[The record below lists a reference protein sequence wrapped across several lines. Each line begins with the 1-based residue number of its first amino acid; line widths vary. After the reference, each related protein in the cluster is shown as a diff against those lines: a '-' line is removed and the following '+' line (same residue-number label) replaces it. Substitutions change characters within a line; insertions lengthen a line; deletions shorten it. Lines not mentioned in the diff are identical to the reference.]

1 MWKTN
6 VQRTALSSAL
16 GLGLFAPLWL
26 GTHPMRGQT
35 IDTERSATEKKEEK
49 AKEEKAKKAEEK
61 AKKAEEKAEKAEE
74 KAKKAEEKAEKAEE
88 KAEEQDPCK
97 YKGDGKVIPEHDPC
111 PKPNKSESTPP
122 IR

>member
-1 MWKTN
+1 
-6 VQRTALSSAL
+6 
-16 GLGLFAPLWL
+16 
-26 GTHPMRGQT
+26 MRGQT

-74 KAKKAEEKAEKAEE
+74 KA
-88 KAEEQDPCK
+88 EEQDPCK
-97 YKGDGKVIPEHDPC
+97 YKGDGKVIPEHEPC